1 MVLWGKRKE
10 SGGTKRRVRGGC
22 SARHAPGR
30 KDHKL
35 FLSPLSFFLSFS
47 PPFFWKHWNI
57 SSFSR
62 GFIRS
67 FSIAR
72 ASLDKIPNEERAG
85 IINSF
90 NSAME
95 LIGWFF
101 FSTFKPNVQKTFL
114 YFEFRMSLFFYFS
127 QCWHILRPWCT
138 FELEGRLFFP
148 SSLKRGVWR
157 PDSESS
163 FFIIMESGVSS
174 LARRLSIID
183 LFHVYSAQ
191 MIPVQWSPGSKFKF
205 GVESLA
211 SAL

>member
-101 FSTFKPNVQKTFL
+101 FP
-114 YFEFRMSLFFYFS
+114 
-127 QCWHILRPWCT
+127 
-138 FELEGRLFFP
+138 P
-148 SSLKRGVWR
+148 SSQTYKKHSFILNLGCRF
-157 PDSESS
+157 SS
-163 FFIIMESGVSS
+163 ISHNVDIFCDLGAPSSSRADFFFSP
-174 LARRLSIID
+174 RLSE
-183 LFHVYSAQ
+183 V
-191 MIPVQWSPGSKFKF
+191 F
-205 GVESLA
+205 GGQTQSRA
-211 SAL
+211 SS